1 MRKETCSVCG
11 SSAPVTKGKF
21 RFDEIGLPVILH
33 SIDLVRCDCGNTD
46 PIIENVRDLM
56 DVIARAVVSKGTP
69 LTGHEVRFLRKYV
82 GKSAKDFCVGIGIEP
97 ETLSRWE
104 NGQTPIGKTGERLVR
119 VLAMALSPSLKD
131 ERPRAWDILSDIHD
145 RPARGKSPEL
155 EVDVR
160 TGNYQYV

>member
-11 SSAPVTKGKF
+11 SSAPVTRGKF
-21 RFDEIGLPVILH
+21 RFDQIGLPVVLQG
-33 SIDLVRCDCGNTD
+33 IDLVRCDCGNTD

-56 DVIARAVVSKGTP
+56 NAIARAVVSKDTP

-104 NGQTPIGKTGERLVR
+104 NSQSTIGTTGERLVR
-119 VLAMALSPSLKD
+119 VLIMSLSPSLKD
-131 ERPRAWDILSDIHD
+131 ERPRAWEILSDIHE
-145 RPARGKSPEL
+145 RPIRGRVPQL

-160 TGNYQYV
+160 TGNVQYV